1 MWLEGRDFG
10 TPDAKK
16 RYGGDSAVLTDRIS
30 LRDPALQVII
40 ELANIILT
48 PAKPCYRRGKW
59 LVEGSYKHP
68 SAWASLL
75 KFSFQGI
82 QNEKTASSFI
92 YVSAS
97 IKG

>member
-16 RYGGDSAVLTDRIS
+16 GYGGDSVVLTDRIS
-30 LRDPALQVII
+30 LRDPVLQVII
-40 ELANIILT
+40 KLANIILT
-48 PAKPCYRRGKW
+48 PAKPCYRGGKW

-75 KFSFQGI
+75 KFSFQGTR
-82 QNEKTASSFI
+82 NEKIVSSFI

-97 IKG
+97 LEG